1 MKRWLCALL
10 AALWTALG
18 AAALAETAGA
28 ADGLAGGA
36 LLGRG
41 EDLYVEGMF
50 ALGDCLVL
58 YGNDVCTYR
67 PGDDGISHYEFDF
80 GLEDEARDVQR
91 GFVFADGG
99 ELRGVAFAMRW
110 DAQYR
115 GKLDAALIG
124 GVELTDD
131 GRAVLTDPVEVQWP
145 EALIER
151 YDGGEMPATLR
162 DAPLAL
168 GGKLYLNTYGG
179 AYALDLAA
187 MSAEELE
194 LPRGFSLHSI
204 LPYVDGKAL
213 LYGSSDAEG
222 AEMLYVLDGATGETA
237 ALCALDGSLGER
249 GGFAADPRS
258 GAVWCA
264 ADGAVRALDTG
275 TGAFG
280 APQCDMPLMV
290 YGSNKACLFGG
301 HYYAMESN
309 GTVLVRDLERAA
321 QPSARLKVYDGEFLD
336 WTTDAYFAFTS
347 AHPEVSVTISRDYT
361 LGERLVSDM
370 LSRSAGC
377 DVYIVSASAEAFAA
391 LRDRGYLYGLGGSAA
406 IAGAFAEMY
415 PALAEALSRG
425 GEPVAVPVDA
435 SARALGVSLQAL
447 ERIGMSA
454 DDLPSNWPDFFDFLD
469 ELPAHMAKDP
479 RVMAFNPSISQS
491 DAHSMLLEQ
500 ILRDY
505 QNHAAAAMDIPSVDT
520 PLLRGLLERLERVD
534 FAALGLPEEVVGDS
548 FSWAGDEVLFDS
560 GASVAFEEG
569 YYDAGTQPLLL
580 ALDGDLP
587 PALGL
592 EVRVAFVNPY
602 SENAEMAVAFLEALS
617 QSVPGAIQYNFYP
630 GLDEPLPSPERDAAL
645 AAAQEACDELQA
657 QYERADP
664 IDRQALADAIEDQR
678 AYMAQ
683 IAGDMWAVSEEQ
695 IAWFRAH
702 DGGLVVAGES
712 WFSGEAGELTAQYAQ
727 GRIDADQYLRQVENK
742 VRMRAMEG

>member
-1 MKRWLCALL
+1 
-10 AALWTALG
+10 
-18 AAALAETAGA
+18 
-28 ADGLAGGA
+28 
-36 LLGRG
+36 
-41 EDLYVEGMF
+41 
-50 ALGDCLVL
+50 
-58 YGNDVCTYR
+58 
-67 PGDDGISHYEFDF
+67 
-80 GLEDEARDVQR
+80 
-91 GFVFADGG
+91 
-99 ELRGVAFAMRW
+99 
-110 DAQYR
+110 
-115 GKLDAALIG
+115 
-124 GVELTDD
+124 
-131 GRAVLTDPVEVQWP
+131 
-145 EALIER
+145 
-151 YDGGEMPATLR
+151 MPATLR

-204 LPYVDGKAL
+204 LSYVDGKAL

-222 AEMLYVLDGATGETA
+222 AEMLYVLDGVTGETA

-415 PALAEALSRG
+415 PTLAEALSRG